1 MKLPKDLE
9 KRVRKTIWQKSK
21 TCVLWFAALLI
32 LIIFFGDVVFPTKYM
47 GMKIIGYILVLALPF
62 IFTKFPFN
70 LIDETYCGTIE
81 HVEIKTSVVNEFLS
95 TSFRGGFGGAKGS
108 YKINTLYLH
117 IVTPE
122 GERIRRKVF
131 SGKTDQG
138 QFLDTYHA
146 GDEVFH
152 LYGTDTV
159 VVLPTEADEHVACA
173 VCGSVNEK
181 ENDFCREC
189 GCTLVKD
196 AVWSEENENNV

>member
-1 MKLPKDLE
+1 M
-9 KRVRKTIWQKSK
+9 
-21 TCVLWFAALLI
+21 
-32 LIIFFGDVVFPTKYM
+32 M
-47 GMKIIGYILVLALPF
+47 GYILVLALPF

-95 TSFRGGFGGAKGS
+95 TSFKGGFGGAKGS
-108 YKINTLYLH
+108 YKINILYLH

-131 SGKTDQG
+131 SGKTDHG

-146 GDEVFH
+146 GDKVFH
-152 LYGTDTV
+152 LYGTDAV
-159 VVLPTEADEHVACA
+159 VVLPTGAEEHVACA

-189 GCTLVKD
+189 AHTLIKNLNLEQSD
-196 AVWSEENENNV
+196 ENDV

>member
-1 MKLPKDLE
+1 MKLAKDLE

-21 TCVLWFAALLI
+21 TCVLWFTALLI

-47 GMKIIGYILVLALPF
+47 GMKIIGYVLVLALPF

-81 HVEIKTSVVNEFLS
+81 HVEIKTSVVNDFLA
-95 TSFRGGFGGAKGS
+95 TRFREGGATYA

-152 LYGTDTV
+152 LYGTDAV

-181 ENDFCREC
+181 ENDVCREC